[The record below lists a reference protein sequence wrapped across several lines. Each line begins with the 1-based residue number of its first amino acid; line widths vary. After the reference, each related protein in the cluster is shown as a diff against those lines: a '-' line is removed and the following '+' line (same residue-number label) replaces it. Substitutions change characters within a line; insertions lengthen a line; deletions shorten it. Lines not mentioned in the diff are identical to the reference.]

1 MQCNDA
7 FHDTGC
13 ELLPKNDAEQRPMH
27 LQSAVVLEES
37 KIRESIQENM
47 LSRDASTDHFRGSPL
62 SYS

>member
-1 MQCNDA
+1 
-7 FHDTGC
+7 
-13 ELLPKNDAEQRPMH
+13 MH
-27 LQSAVVLEES
+27 LQPAVVLEES